1 MTSYERLLELKK
13 KREEYVRVS
22 QENNMWEGTKK
33 ILTDMY
39 PDTAH
44 FVYELLQN
52 AEDMCA
58 TEVKFVLSNDKLLFV
73 HNGKKR
79 DFVYEDIDSITSIGN
94 NTLKKDDLT
103 SIGTFGVGFKA
114 VYTYTSTPEI
124 HSGEFD
130 FRIRDMVIPD
140 PIDVPQM
147 AKLGETRFI
156 FPFDHKTKKPQDAV
170 TEIKKAL
177 LELDENSILFLNHI
191 EKIIFK
197 LPDNSVGGVQLKNV
211 DEVLKIV
218 NKVDANIKDSNEAKT
233 KTYWFKFSKNC
244 KVNTAKGEATLPV
257 SLAFRMNTNGEG
269 SQRTYTVDETLKGK
283 VFIYFPA
290 VKERSDFHFHVHA
303 PFASTVARDSVRN
316 CEENNKLF
324 NELAQLAVS
333 SVFYFKERKCIDYH
347 YYAALPNRRDF
358 QYGETKFK
366 VIYDELIK
374 LFRNPDKELIITEDG
389 SYKKIGQVKQGS
401 REIVKLIT
409 SDDLFLLYKKY
420 WVPALRPQ
428 TREETFLNEIGLT
441 AYETRIIVETL
452 ARHSSIFSPL
462 FEKKLEDNE
471 WFTRLYELLN
481 AFPYLHSYIESFTET
496 TMLKC
501 NDGKLHSADENLYI
515 RSNYVPKQIKD
526 PLYVEIDNTI
536 SKTSVEAALAFLK
549 RLGVR
554 VMTEEIDLMA
564 DIEKD
569 SVDSDDVV
577 IKLLEVQEKYKA
589 NGNIEQFRDSAFIL
603 GKRIKDDGKLYRVTA
618 KECCWADDVA
628 FFYEQSYDIDFV
640 VSHEHYQSL
649 DDNEIS
655 LFREVFIKL
664 GGKVAP
670 EISSCRVD
678 PSHPNWQRLNTT
690 NIRAYSETNSDYT
703 ITGLNN
709 IYRIPE
715 ENLYRES
722 LLLWNIVVNDKNIR
736 HHEARFSA
744 NNSRPIETF
753 DSRLAYVLK
762 RTKWIPN
769 KDGVFC
775 RPCDITE
782 AELYDGFVYNE
793 DALFLQNIGFG
804 DETQA
809 PDDIATI
816 LEKAGVPVSAADE
829 EWFRQSDEVKAEIL
843 RMLREQKERKRMSL
857 TEALEEENKEQSEYQ
872 EDDDYGRDISVKNP
886 SARAKKQQEDFEEG
900 LEKRVIVKHVM
911 KYTYSSKTSMFE
923 KQFMREQ
930 YRGKCQICDREPIRK
945 YNGDIYFE
953 AINIIS
959 TANLD
964 RSLLNNV
971 DAGWNTLCLCP
982 TCAAEYRYCS
992 KNLDNFENQVE
1003 NSRVEAGSNELI
1015 SIEIELKSQKVK
1027 IEFTPRHFI
1036 ALQSAFKVYKEHEN
1050 KKDS

>member
-1 MTSYERLLELKK
+1 MSPYERLIELKK

-58 TEVKFVLSNDKLLFV
+58 TEVKFVLNNDKLSFL

-140 PIDVPQM
+140 PIDVPKI

-170 TEIKKAL
+170 AEIKKAL

-197 LPDNSVGGVQLKNV
+197 LPDGSIGGVHLKNV
-211 DEVLKIV
+211 DKVLKV
-218 NKVDANIKDSNEAKT
+218 VYKVDANIKDSSEAKT
-233 KTYWFKFSKNC
+233 KTYWFKFSKDC

-257 SLAFRMNTNGEG
+257 SLAFRMNANGEG
-269 SQRTYTVDETLKGK
+269 KQRTFTVDETLKGK

-290 VKERSDFHFHVHA
+290 VKERSDLHFHVHA

-324 NELAQLAVS
+324 SQLANLAVL
-333 SVFYFKERKCIDYH
+333 SVEYFKEKKCIDYH

-358 QYGETKFK
+358 LYGDTKYK

-374 LFRNPDKELIITEDG
+374 LFKSPNSELIITENG
-389 SYKKIGQVKQGS
+389 EYKTISQVKQGS

-409 SDDLFLLYKKY
+409 SDDLYLLYKKY
-420 WVPALRPQ
+420 WVPAIVPQ
-428 TREETFLNEIGLT
+428 TREETFLYEIGLT
-441 AYETRIIVETL
+441 IYDRKTIADTL
-452 ARHSSIFSPL
+452 RYKPDMYAPIFQKNL
-462 FEKKLEDNE
+462 ADND
-471 WFTRLYELLN
+471 WFTRFYEQLSGVQ
-481 AFPYLHSYIESFTET
+481 ALHSYIEVLREIK
-496 TMLKC
+496 MLKC
-501 NDGKLHSADENLYI
+501 SDGQLHAASEGLFLRSLYI
-515 RSNYVPKQIKD
+515 PKQIKD
-526 PLYVEIDNTI
+526 PIYVELNNSA
-536 SKTSVEAALAFLK
+536 SKNIYEAATAFLK
-549 RLGVR
+549 RLDVR
-554 VMTEEIDLMA
+554 VMAQEIDLMSDLERGRVDAEDVVITLLEVIEEYKATQRVEQFKESEFILAKKIYGDDTLYRVKAKNCCWADEIALFYAEEYEIDYVVAQDHYKSLDNEEIDLFKE
-564 DIEKD
+564 I
-569 SVDSDDVV
+569 
-577 IKLLEVQEKYKA
+577 
-589 NGNIEQFRDSAFIL
+589 FI
-603 GKRIKDDGKLYRVTA
+603 
-618 KECCWADDVA
+618 
-628 FFYEQSYDIDFV
+628 
-640 VSHEHYQSL
+640 
-649 DDNEIS
+649 N
-655 LFREVFIKL
+655 L
-664 GGKVAP
+664 GGKTAP
-670 EISSCRVD
+670 EIKQCQVD
-678 PSHPNWQRLNTT
+678 AQHSEWKSLDTT
-690 NIRAYSETNSDYT
+690 NIRYSATNNDYT
-703 ITGLNN
+703 ITGLNS
-709 IYRIPE
+709 IHRIPE
-715 ENLYRES
+715 EGLYKES
-722 LLLWNIVVNDKNIR
+722 LALWNVIVCDKNFR
-736 HHEARFSA
+736 HHEAVFAA
-744 NNSRPIETF
+744 NSSRPIVTV

-762 RTKWIPN
+762 RVKWIPN
-769 KDGVFC
+769 KKGDFC

-782 AELYDGFVYNE
+782 VELCDGFEYNQ
-793 DALFLQNIGFG
+793 DAVFLQNIGFG

-809 PDDIATI
+809 PNDIATI
-816 LEKAGVPVSAADE
+816 LEKAGVSVSAADE
-829 EWFRQSDEVKAEIL
+829 EWFRYSDDVKAEIL
-843 RMLREQKERKRMSL
+843 RLLRERKEADKNRL
-857 TEALEEENKEQSEYQ
+857 TLEEALDKENKQQSEYE

-886 SARAKKQQEDFEEG
+886 TARAKKQQEDFEAG
-900 LEKRVIVKHVM
+900 MEKRTSVKPVM
-911 KYTYSSKTSMFE
+911 TYTYNSKTSVIE
-923 KQFMREQ
+923 KQFIKEQ
-930 YRGKCQICDREPIRK
+930 YKGRCQICGREPIRK

-964 RSLLNNV
+964 KSLLNNV

-992 KNLDNFENQVE
+992 KNLSGFEEQVE
-1003 NSRVEAGSNELI
+1003 TTIVEAGKNQLI
-1015 SIEIELKSQKVK
+1015 PIQIELKCQLTQILFAPK
-1027 IEFTPRHFI
+1027 HFI
-1036 ALQSAFKVYKEHEN
+1036 ALKAAFKVYKEHGNE
-1050 KKDS
+1050 D

>member
-1 MTSYERLLELKK
+1 MSPYERLIELKK

-58 TEVKFVLSNDKLLFV
+58 TAVKFVLSKDNLLFL

-140 PIDVPQM
+140 PVDVPQI
-147 AKLGETRFI
+147 AKFGETQFI
-156 FPFDHKTKKPQDAV
+156 FPFDHKTKKTQDAV
-170 TEIKKAL
+170 AEIKKAL

-197 LPDNSVGGVQLKNV
+197 LPDGSVGGVQIKNV
-211 DEVLKIV
+211 DNVLKII
-218 NKVDANIKDSNEAKT
+218 NKVDANIKDLNEAKT
-233 KTYWFKFSKNC
+233 KTYWFKFSKDC

-257 SLAFRMNTNGEG
+257 SLAFRMNANGEG
-269 SQRTYTVDETLKGK
+269 DHRTYSVDETLKGK

-290 VKERSDFHFHVHA
+290 VKEHSDLHFHIHA
-303 PFASTVARDSVRN
+303 PFASTVARDSVRI
-316 CEENNKLF
+316 CAENNKLF
-324 NELAQLAVS
+324 NELARLAVL
-333 SVFYFKERKCIDYH
+333 SVSYFKDRKCIDYH

-358 QYGETKFK
+358 LYGDIKA
-366 VIYDELIK
+366 IYDEIIK
-374 LFRNPDKELIITEDG
+374 VFKNPNNELIITENGD
-389 SYKKIGQVKQGS
+389 YKKIDQVKQGS
-401 REIVKLIT
+401 RDIVKLIT
-409 SDDLFLLYKKY
+409 SDDLYLLYKKY

-441 AYETRIIVETL
+441 TYDTRIIAETL
-452 ARHSSIFSPL
+452 ANHPSIFASM
-462 FEKKLEDNE
+462 FQRKLADNE
-471 WFTRLYELLN
+471 WFTRLYELMN
-481 AFPYLHSYIESFTET
+481 GFPSLHSYIENLKETE
-496 TMLKC
+496 MLKC

-515 RSNYVPKQIKD
+515 KSNYVPKQIKE
-526 PLYVEIDNTI
+526 PLYVEIDSAVSKNT
-536 SKTSVEAALAFLK
+536 VDAALAFLK

-554 VMTEEIDLMA
+554 VMTEEIDLMS
-564 DIEKD
+564 DLEKD
-569 SVDSDDVV
+569 SLDIDDVV
-577 IKLLEVQEKYKA
+577 IKLLEVQEKYKES
-589 NGNIEQFRDSAFIL
+589 GNIEQFKDSAFIL

-618 KECCWADDVA
+618 KECCWSDDVA
-628 FFYEQSYDIDFV
+628 FFYEQSYGIDFV
-640 VSHEHYQSL
+640 VSHEHYQGL
-649 DDNEIS
+649 DDKEKS
-655 LFREVFIKL
+655 LFKEVFVKL
-664 GGKVAP
+664 GGKIAP
-670 EISSCRVD
+670 EISSCKVD
-678 PSHPNWQRLNTT
+678 FLHPNWKRLNTT
-690 NIRAYSETNSDYT
+690 NIRSYSETNSDYT

-709 IYRIPE
+709 IHRIPE

-722 LLLWNIVVNDKNIR
+722 LLLWNVVVNDKNIR

-744 NNSRPIETF
+744 NNNRPVETF

-762 RTKWIPN
+762 RIKWIPN

-775 RPCDITE
+775 RPCDISE
-782 AELYDGFVYNE
+782 AELCDGFEYNQ

-809 PDDIATI
+809 PDDITTI
-816 LEKAGVPVSAADE
+816 LEKAGVAVSAADE
-829 EWFRQSDEVKAEIL
+829 EWFRQSDDVKAEIL
-843 RMLREQKERKRMSL
+843 RMLREQKEKKRMFL
-857 TEALEEENKEQSEYQ
+857 TDALEEENKEQKEF
-872 EDDDYGRDISVKNP
+872 DDNDDYERDISIKNP
-886 SARAKKQQEDFEEG
+886 SARAKKQQEDFEKG
-900 LEKRVIVKHVM
+900 LEKRVNVKHIM
-911 KYTYSSKTSMFE
+911 RYTYSSKTSMFE
-923 KQFMREQ
+923 KQFIREQ
-930 YRGKCQICDREPIRK
+930 YKGRCQICEREPIRK

-953 AINIIS
+953 AINIVS

-992 KNLDNFENQVE
+992 KNLDSFEEQVE
-1003 NSRVEAGSNELI
+1003 QTIVEVGKNELMP
-1015 SIEIELKSQKVK
+1015 IEIELKQQKIK
-1027 IEFTPRHFI
+1027 IGFTPRHFI
-1036 ALQSAFKVYKEHEN
+1036 ALQSAFKVYKQYED
-1050 KKDS
+1050 KKNS

>member
-58 TEVKFVLSNDKLLFV
+58 TEVKFFLSNDRLLFV

-103 SIGTFGVGFKA
+103 SISTFGVGFKA

-124 HSGEFD
+124 HSGEYD

-140 PIDVPQM
+140 PIDVPKM
-147 AKLGETRFI
+147 AKVGETRFI
-156 FPFDHKTKKPQDAV
+156 FPFDHRTKKPQDAV
-170 TEIKKAL
+170 AEIKKAL

-197 LPDNSVGGVQLKNV
+197 LPDGSLGGVQLKNV

-218 NKVDANIKDSNEAKT
+218 YKVDASIKDSNEAKT

-244 KVNTAKGEATLPV
+244 EVNTAKGNAVLPI
-257 SLAFRMNTNGEG
+257 SLAFRMNANGEG
-269 SQRTYTVDETLKGK
+269 GQRTYTVDETLRGQ

-290 VKERSDFHFHVHA
+290 VKERSDFHFHIHA

-324 NELAQLAVS
+324 KELAKLAVS
-333 SVFYFKERKCIDYH
+333 SVYYFKERKCIDYH

-358 QYGETKFK
+358 QYGDTKYK
-366 VIYDELIK
+366 VIYDELIR
-374 LFRNPDKELIITEDG
+374 LFKHPESEFIITENGD
-389 SYKKIGQVKQGS
+389 YKKIGQVKQGS
-401 REIVKLIT
+401 RDIVRLIT
-409 SDDLFLLYKKY
+409 SDDLYLLYKKY

-441 AYETRIIVETL
+441 AYETRTIVDTL
-452 ARHSSIFSPL
+452 LRYSSFFAPL
-462 FEKKLEDNE
+462 FQSKIGDNE

-481 AFPYLHSYIESFTET
+481 GFSFLHLFLDALAEIA
-496 TMLKC
+496 MLKC
-501 NDGKLHSADENLYI
+501 NDGKLHSATETLYI

-536 SKTSVEAALAFLK
+536 SKPSVDAAVAFLK
-549 RLGVR
+549 QLGVK
-554 VMTEEIDLMA
+554 VMSEEIDLMA
-564 DIEKD
+564 DLEKD

-589 NGNIEQFRDSAFIL
+589 NGNIELFRDSAFIL

-618 KECCWADDVA
+618 KECCWSDDVA
-628 FFYEQSYDIDFV
+628 FFYEQSYEINFV
-640 VSHEHYQSL
+640 VSHEYYQSL
-649 DDNEIS
+649 DDGEKS

-664 GGKVAP
+664 GGKITP
-670 EISSCRVD
+670 EIMPCRVD
-678 PSHPNWQRLNTT
+678 CSHPNWKRLNTT
-690 NIRAYSETNSDYT
+690 NIRASETNSDYT
-703 ITGLNN
+703 ITGLYN
-709 IYRIPE
+709 IHRIPE
-715 ENLYRES
+715 ESLYKES
-722 LLLWNIVVNDKNIR
+722 LLLWNVVVDDKNIR
-736 HHEARFSA
+736 HHEAKFSA

-762 RTKWIPN
+762 RVKWIPN
-769 KDGVFC
+769 KDGEFC

-782 AELYDGFVYNE
+782 AELCDGFEYND

-816 LEKAGVPVSAADE
+816 LEKAGFSVSAADE
-829 EWFRQSDEVKAEIL
+829 EWFRQSDEMKAEIL
-843 RMLREQKERKRMSL
+843 RMLREQKERKRLTL
-857 TEALEEENKEQSEYQ
+857 TEALGEENKEQAEYDD
-872 EDDDYGRDISVKNP
+872 DDDYGRDISVKNP

-900 LEKRVIVKHVM
+900 LEKRPSIKHVM
-911 KYTYSSKTSMFE
+911 RYTYSSKTSVLE
-923 KQFMREQ
+923 KQFIREQ
-930 YRGKCQICDREPIRK
+930 YKGKCQLCGREPIRK
-945 YNGDIYFE
+945 HKGDIYFE
-953 AINIIS
+953 AINIVS

-964 RSLLNNV
+964 KSLLNNV

-1003 NSRVEAGSNELI
+1003 TIRVEAGSNEYVFL
-1015 SIEIELKSQKVK
+1015 EIELKSQKIK
-1027 IEFTPRHFI
+1027 IRFTPRHFI
-1036 ALQSAFKVYKEHEN
+1036 ALKAAFKVYKEHED
-1050 KKDS
+1050 KKDT

>member
-58 TEVKFVLSNDKLLFV
+58 TKVKFVLSNDKLLFV

-124 HSGEFD
+124 HSGEYD
-130 FRIRDMVIPD
+130 FKIRDMVIPD
-140 PIDVPQM
+140 PIDVP
-147 AKLGETRFI
+147 KKSKSGETQFI
-156 FPFDHKTKKPQDAV
+156 FPFDHKSKKPQDAV

-191 EKIIFK
+191 DEIIFK
-197 LPDNSVGGVQLKNV
+197 LPDDSVGGVQLKNV
-211 DEVLKIV
+211 DDVLKIV
-218 NKVDANIKDSNEAKT
+218 NKVDANIKDLNEAKT

-244 KVNTAKGEATLPV
+244 KVNTAKGEAILPV
-257 SLAFRMNTNGEG
+257 SLAFKMNAKGEG
-269 SQRTYTVDETLKGK
+269 NQRTYTVDETLKGK

-324 NELAQLAVS
+324 NELAKLAVS
-333 SVFYFKERKCIDYH
+333 SVYYFKERKCIDYH

-358 QYGETKFK
+358 QYGDTKFK

-374 LFRNPDKELIITEDG
+374 VFKNPKSELIITENG
-389 SYKKIGQVKQGS
+389 NYKKIEQVKQGS
-401 REIVKLIT
+401 REIVRLIT
-409 SDDLFLLYKKY
+409 SDDLFLLFKKY

-452 ARHSSIFSPL
+452 AHHPSIFSPL
-462 FEKKLEDNE
+462 FERKLEDNE

-481 AFPYLHSYIESFTET
+481 AFPYLHSYVERLTET
-496 TMLKC
+496 AMLKC

-515 RSNYVPKQIKD
+515 RTNYIPKQIKE
-526 PLYVEIDNTI
+526 PLYVEIDSTI
-536 SKTSVEAALAFLK
+536 SVASVAAALAFLK

-554 VMTEEIDLMA
+554 ELTEEIDLMS
-564 DIEKD
+564 DIDKD
-569 SVDSDDVV
+569 RVDSEDVV
-577 IKLLEVQEKYKA
+577 FKLLEVQEKYKE
-589 NGNIEQFRDSAFIL
+589 NGNVDQFKDSAFIL

-618 KECCWADDVA
+618 KECCWDENVA
-628 FFYEQSYDIDFV
+628 FFYEQSYGIDFV
-640 VSHEHYQSL
+640 VSHQHYQSL
-649 DDNEIS
+649 DDKEKTLFKEI
-655 LFREVFIKL
+655 FIKL
-664 GGKVAP
+664 GGKIAP
-670 EISSCRVD
+670 EISPCRVD
-678 PSHPNWQRLNTT
+678 YSHPNWERLNTT
-690 NIRAYSETNSDYT
+690 NIWSNSETNKDYT

-709 IYRIPE
+709 IHRIPE

-722 LLLWNIVVNDKNIR
+722 LLLWNVVVNDKNIR
-736 HHEARFSA
+736 HHEAQFSA
-744 NNSRPIETF
+744 NSKRPIEIF
-753 DSRLAYVLK
+753 DSRLAYVL
-762 RTKWIPN
+762 RRVKWIPN

-775 RPCDITE
+775 RPCDISE
-782 AELYDGFVYNE
+782 ADLCDGFEYKQ

-804 DETQA
+804 DDTQA

-816 LEKAGVPVSAADE
+816 LEKAGVSVSAADE

-843 RMLREQKERKRMSL
+843 RMLREQKEKKRMSL
-857 TEALEEENKEQSEYQ
+857 TEALKEENKDQTEFN
-872 EDDDYGRDISVKNP
+872 EDDGYGRDISVKNP

-900 LEKRVIVKHVM
+900 LEKRVNVKHVM

-923 KQFMREQ
+923 KQFIREQ
-930 YRGKCQICDREPIRK
+930 YRGRCQICKREPIRK
-945 YNGDIYFE
+945 HNGDIYFE

-964 RSLLNNV
+964 KNLLNNV
-971 DAGWNTLCLCP
+971 EQGWNTLCLCP

-992 KNLDNFENQVE
+992 KNLDRFEEQVE
-1003 NSRVEAGSNELI
+1003 KTIVEAGKNELI
-1015 SIEIELKSQKVK
+1015 PVEIELKQQQIK
-1027 IEFTPRHFI
+1027 IVFTPRHFI
-1036 ALQSAFKVYKEHEN
+1036 ALQSAFKVYKKHEI
-1050 KKDS
+1050 KQDS

>member
-58 TEVKFVLSNDKLLFV
+58 TEVKFVLSNDRLLFV

-114 VYTYTSTPEI
+114 VYTYTGTPEI

-140 PIDVPQM
+140 PIDVPQI

-156 FPFDHKTKKPQDAV
+156 FPFDHKTKKSQNAV
-170 TEIKKAL
+170 AEIRTAL

-191 EKIIFK
+191 EKIVFK
-197 LPDNSVGGVQLKNV
+197 LPDGSVGGVQIKNV
-211 DEVLKIV
+211 DNVLKII
-218 NKVDANIKDSNEAKT
+218 NKVDANIKDPYEAKT
-233 KTYWFKFSKNC
+233 KTYWFKFSKDC

-257 SLAFRMNTNGEG
+257 SLAFRMNANGEG
-269 SQRTYTVDETLKGK
+269 NKRTYTVDETLKGK

-290 VKERSDFHFHVHA
+290 VKERSDLHFHIHA

-316 CEENNKLF
+316 CAENNKLF
-324 NELAQLAVS
+324 NELAKLAVL
-333 SVFYFKERKCIDYH
+333 SVSYFKERKCIDYH

-358 QYGETKFK
+358 IYGDTKFK

-374 LFRNPDKELIITEDG
+374 VFKNPNNELIITENGD
-389 SYKKIGQVKQGS
+389 YKKIEQVKQGS

-409 SDDLFLLYKKY
+409 SDDLYLLYKKY

-441 AYETRIIVETL
+441 SYETRIIAETL
-452 ARHSSIFSPL
+452 AHHSSIFAPIFQS
-462 FEKKLEDNE
+462 KMEDNE

-481 AFPYLHSYIESFTET
+481 GFSLLHLYIESLTET
-496 TMLKC
+496 AMLKC
-501 NDGKLHSADENLYI
+501 NDGELHSAADNLFI
-515 RSNYVPKQIKD
+515 RSSYVPKQIKD

-536 SKTSVEAALAFLK
+536 SKTSVDAALAFLK

-554 VMTEEIDLMA
+554 IMSEEIDLMA
-564 DIEKD
+564 DIDKD

-628 FFYEQSYDIDFV
+628 FFYEQSYDINFV

-649 DDNEIS
+649 DDNEKS

-664 GGKVAP
+664 GGKTAP

-678 PSHPNWQRLNTT
+678 YLHPNWQRLNTT
-690 NIRAYSETNSDYT
+690 NIRTYSKTNSDYT
-703 ITGLNN
+703 ITGLQN
-709 IYRIPE
+709 IHRIPE
-715 ENLYRES
+715 EGLYKES
-722 LLLWNIVVNDKNIR
+722 LLLWNVVVNDKNIR
-736 HHEARFSA
+736 HHEAKFSA

-753 DSRLAYVLK
+753 ESRLAYVLK

-769 KDGVFC
+769 KDGEFC

-782 AELYDGFVYNE
+782 AELYDGFEYNE

-804 DETQA
+804 DDTQA

-816 LEKAGVPVSAADE
+816 LEKAGVSVSAADE

-843 RMLREQKERKRMSL
+843 RMLREQKERKRLSL
-857 TEALEEENKEQSEYQ
+857 TEALGEENREQAEYN
-872 EDDDYGRDISVKNP
+872 EDDDYGRDISIKNP
-886 SARAKKQQEDFEEG
+886 SARAKKQQDDFEKG
-900 LEKRVIVKHVM
+900 LEKRTNIKHVM
-911 KYTYSSKTSMFE
+911 KYTYSSKTSNFE
-923 KQFMREQ
+923 KQFIREQ
-930 YRGKCQICDREPIRK
+930 YKGKCQICGREPIRK
-945 YNGDIYFE
+945 HNGDIYFE

-964 RSLLNNV
+964 RNLLNNV

-982 TCAAEYRYCS
+982 ICAAEYRYCS
-992 KNLDNFENQVE
+992 KNLDRFEEQVE
-1003 NSRVEAGSNELI
+1003 DTNVQAGKNEHILL
-1015 SIEIELKSQKVK
+1015 EIELKSQSTK
-1027 IEFTPRHFI
+1027 IMFTPKHFI
-1036 ALQSAFKVYKEHEN
+1036 ALKAAFKVYKEH
-1050 KKDS
+1050 DSIN

>member
-1 MTSYERLLELKK
+1 MNSYERLIELKK

-58 TEVKFVLSNDKLLFV
+58 TEVKFVLSNDKLLFS
-73 HNGKKR
+73 HDGKKR

-140 PIDVPQM
+140 PVDIPKI
-147 AKLGETRFI
+147 AKLGETKFI
-156 FPFDHKTKKPQDAV
+156 FPFDHKTKSPQDAV

-191 EKIIFK
+191 EKIVFK
-197 LPDNSVGGVQLKNV
+197 LPDGSIGGVQIKNV
-211 DEVLKIV
+211 DNVLKVI
-218 NKVDANIKDSNEAKT
+218 NKVDANIKDPNEAKT
-233 KTYWFKFSKNC
+233 KTYWFKFSKDC
-244 KVNTAKGEATLPV
+244 RVNTLKGEATLPV
-257 SLAFRMNTNGEG
+257 SLAFRMNANGEG
-269 SQRTYTVDETLKGK
+269 NQKTFSVDETLKGK

-290 VKERSDFHFHVHA
+290 VKERSDLHFHIHA
-303 PFASTVARDSVRN
+303 PFASTVARDSVRS
-316 CEENNKLF
+316 CAENDKLF
-324 NELAQLAVS
+324 NELAKLAVL
-333 SVFYFKERKCIDYH
+333 SVSYFKERKCIDYH

-358 QYGETKFK
+358 LYGETKFK

-374 LFRNPDKELIITEDG
+374 VFKNADNELIVTENC
-389 SYKKIGQVKQGS
+389 SYKKITQVKQGS

-409 SDDLFLLYKKY
+409 SDDLYLLYKKY

-428 TREETFLNEIGLT
+428 TREEIFLNEIGLES
-441 AYETRIIVETL
+441 YDTRIIAETL
-452 ARHSSIFSPL
+452 AKYPSVFAPIFNR
-462 FEKKLEDNE
+462 KMEDDE

-481 AFPYLHSYIESFTET
+481 GYQYLHNYLSNLKECA
-496 TMLKC
+496 MLKC
-501 NDGKLHSADENLYI
+501 SDGKLHSADENLYI
-515 RSNYVPKQIKD
+515 KSSYIPKRIQE
-526 PLYVEIDNTI
+526 PLYVEINNNVSNTDLD
-536 SKTSVEAALAFLK
+536 AALAFLK

-554 VMTEEIDLMA
+554 EMTEEVDLMS
-564 DIEKD
+564 DLEKD
-569 SVDSDDVV
+569 RLNADDVV
-577 IKLLEVQEKYKA
+577 FKLLEVLEKYKE
-589 NGNIEQFRDSAFIL
+589 NGNIEQFKDSAFIL
-603 GKRIKDDGKLYRVTA
+603 GKRIRDDGKLHVVKA
-618 KECCWADDVA
+618 KQCCWSDDVTL
-628 FFYEQSYDIDFV
+628 FYEQSYEIEFV
-640 VSHEHYQSL
+640 VSHEHYSGL
-649 DDNEIS
+649 DDQEMAH
-655 LFREVFIKL
+655 FKEVFIKL
-664 GGKVAP
+664 GGKTTP
-670 EISSCRVD
+670 EISSCKVD
-678 PSHPNWQRLNTT
+678 RSHPYWTKLNAK
-690 NIRAYSETNSDYT
+690 NIHYFETNNDYT
-703 ITGLNN
+703 ITGIDN
-709 IYRIPE
+709 IQRIPE
-715 ENLYRES
+715 ENLYKES
-722 LLLWNIVVNDKNIR
+722 LLLWNVVVNDKNIR
-736 HHEARFSA
+736 HHEAKLVA
-744 NNSRPIETF
+744 NNNRYEETC

-762 RTKWIPN
+762 RFKWIPN
-769 KDGVFC
+769 KDGGFC

-782 AELYDGFVYNE
+782 KELCDGFEYNQ

-816 LEKAGVPVSAADE
+816 LEKAGVAVSAADE
-829 EWFRQSDEVKAEIL
+829 EWFRQSDDVKAEIL
-843 RMLREQKERKRMSL
+843 RMLREQKEKKRMSL
-857 TEALEEENKEQSEYQ
+857 TEALKEGNKEQKEFDD
-872 EDDDYGRDISVKNP
+872 EDDYERDISVKNP
-886 SARAKKQQEDFEEG
+886 SLRAKKQQEDFENG
-900 LEKRVIVKHVM
+900 LEKRVSVKHVM
-911 KYTYSSKTSMFE
+911 KYTYSSKTSVFE
-923 KQFMREQ
+923 KQFIREQ
-930 YRGKCQICDREPIRK
+930 YKGKCQICGKEPIRK

-992 KNLDNFENQVE
+992 KNLDRFEEQVE
-1003 NSRVEAGSNELI
+1003 KTIVEAGKNELI
-1015 SIEIELKSQKVK
+1015 PVEIELKQQQIK
-1027 IEFTPRHFI
+1027 IVFTPRHFI

-1050 KKDS
+1050 